1 MKSLRFVLPCLA
13 LLSVAACDT
22 KTKEQLRTLAHADS
36 LRTDSLMAIKNDLL
50 NEVMTSTQFVNDI
63 NSQMAKLKSQSKATT
78 TLASKPTSESDLSK
92 MKEERSNIVTKIR
105 ELVARLDSSESRV
118 TSLRTRA
125 RTLAKH
131 DSTLLTQVAA
141 YEQSIADLRQT
152 VERQKA
158 EYQAIIDKQNVQI
171 AELNSKVDT
180 VTKDNVRLAGERAAL
195 TDTVAQLTT
204 EKNTAYYIVGTK
216 DELVK
221 KGILVEEGHKRF
233 LIVGGRPVAPAR
245 QLDPA
250 GFTQI
255 DRLRDRVI
263 KLPEGKYT
271 IFSRQNP
278 SFATPLDS
286 TAAKEGK
293 LAAGIRIEQPER
305 FWETSKFLIIVKS

>member
-1 MKSLRFVLPCLA
+1 MSAPNVFVF
-13 LLSVAACDT
+13 T
-22 KTKEQLRTLAHADS
+22 
-36 LRTDSLMAIKNDLL
+36 AIPVPEN
-50 NEVMTSTQFVNDI
+50 
-63 NSQMAKLKSQSKATT
+63 
-78 TLASKPTSESDLSK
+78 
-92 MKEERSNIVTKIR
+92 
-105 ELVARLDSSESRV
+105 
-118 TSLRTRA
+118 
-125 RTLAKH
+125 
-131 DSTLLTQVAA
+131 
-141 YEQSIADLRQT
+141 
-152 VERQKA
+152 
-158 EYQAIIDKQNVQI
+158 
-171 AELNSKVDT
+171 
-180 VTKDNVRLAGERAAL
+180 
-195 TDTVAQLTT
+195 DTVAQLTT